1 MYAYINGEYK
11 YVDAGSVV
19 IECNGIGY
27 TLLMPKLPAW
37 TAGDK
42 VKVFTYLYVREDI
55 FELYGFA
62 SQEQLNL
69 FKMLIGVNKIG
80 PKLALQILGSI
91 TPEQFAL
98 AILRNDLK
106 ILTSIKGLG
115 KKNAERLVIDLRDK
129 LKKAGSPQAKA
140 STGLTSLETQE
151 DTIDVADD
159 FSAVV
164 EALTLLGYDYKTSV
178 KQAKAVFDPELDL
191 NQNIR
196 LALRGFDRTFQ

>member
-1 MYAYINGEYK
+1 M
-11 YVDAGSVV
+11 
-19 IECNGIGY
+19 
-27 TLLMPKLPAW
+27 
-37 TAGDK
+37 
-42 VKVFTYLYVREDI
+42 YVREDI